1 MIKKKPDSVVYD
13 SSSEKYDAHLLPYGS
28 NVGAPSIKIEDNKSW
43 KERGVSKV
51 NKNISSKFTELKK
64 QYQDLLDDFKW
75 NEIIYNSKFSF
86 EPVIGE
92 KYFLYLNDN
101 ESYFLSLINPDSW
114 NKTFVGEFMLNSEN
128 KWVKIC

>member
-1 MIKKKPDSVVYD
+1 
-13 SSSEKYDAHLLPYGS
+13 
-28 NVGAPSIKIEDNKSW
+28 
-43 KERGVSKV
+43 
-51 NKNISSKFTELKK
+51 
-64 QYQDLLDDFKW
+64 LLDDFKW

-101 ESYFLSLINPDSW
+101 ETYFLSLINPNSW

-128 KWVKIC
+128 KWIKIN